1 MWAQIR
7 REHILS
13 TALGEPLKEAR
24 QKHIGGTQR
33 SYGREGS
40 RTHTSL
46 FLEHNV
52 LVGGLTLSAGVLAN
66 RTTAL
71 DGRVRLYPG
80 VDVSYRPN
88 DLRKFYASWNK
99 ALRVATFTDLYM
111 DNVVQKGN
119 LNLKPERN
127 STFKLGSRYRNH
139 GMELLAS
146 AFYSRGR
153 DMIDWVY
160 ETEQST
166 RYHAMNIGKLNNMG
180 FEVDTR
186 WNLSQLLCMQ
196 KAANSARRGSS
207 VPVVLRLSYAYIH
220 QTHATEQPIY
230 RSLYALEY
238 LRHKFT
244 AELSHPIWSHL
255 SATWSL
261 RWQQRM
267 NGYHPYAKLDGKL
280 LWNAPWYELYLKAD
294 NITAHRYY
302 DLGAV
307 RQPGLWLMAGGS
319 IRLKL

>member
-40 RTHTSL
+40 RTNTSL

-66 RTTAL
+66 RNTAL
-71 DGRVRLYPG
+71 DGRFRLYPG

-88 DLRKFYASWNK
+88 DLWKFYASWNK